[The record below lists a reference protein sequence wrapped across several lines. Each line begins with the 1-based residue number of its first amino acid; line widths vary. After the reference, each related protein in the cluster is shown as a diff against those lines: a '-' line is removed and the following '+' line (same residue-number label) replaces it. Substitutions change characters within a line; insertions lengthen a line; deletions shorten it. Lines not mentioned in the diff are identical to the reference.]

1 MSSLTNDNTVVLQ
14 RAGKPR
20 PLPHAW
26 WAVAVTVYALLA
38 IDIVGHVDQG
48 ARTVDWVWV
57 TKIGVYFAGALWT
70 WGWRE
75 RRTGLL
81 WLATATGLTLADL
94 LTGYP
99 DSRLASTVGLIA
111 FWNFGSFELHFQLAY
126 PTGRLDSVWA
136 RVFVIANYAASAVMT
151 IPLLLFFNDQA
162 PPYSYLGHGV
172 SWLDSWNWWSTFLL
186 VATTPILIALFVHRY
201 ARASRAARRSLGP
214 FYFVVILAN
223 VTWMVFTSIALAQ
236 HASVYILGTYSFAA
250 YGFAITFT
258 AVLGL
263 LVPRRAR
270 GVVGDLVVDLG
281 KAQPG
286 EVRGALARAIG
297 DPTLELALW
306 VPQKD
311 GWVDEQGRGV
321 ELPKGP
327 DRAVT
332 LVGERLAAII
342 HDPVLLDQPAL
353 LEAAGS
359 AARFALENER
369 LQAELR
375 AQLAELR
382 ESRAR
387 IVRAGDEERRR
398 LERDLH
404 DGAQQRLLGLG
415 MALQL
420 MRPHVIDKQ
429 G

>member
-14 RAGKPR
+14 RAGQSR
-20 PLPHAW
+20 GTLSACLVGGCRDCLR
-26 WAVAVTVYALLA
+26 ASGRSTSSAIVA
-38 IDIVGHVDQG
+38 QG
-48 ARTVDWVWV
+48 ARTVDWVWALSRRY
-57 TKIGVYFAGALWT
+57 GVYFAGALWT

-263 LVPRRAR
+263 LGPAPRTWR
-270 GVVGDLVVDLG
+270 GG
-281 KAQPG
+281 
-286 EVRGALARAIG
+286 
-297 DPTLELALW
+297 
-306 VPQKD
+306 
-311 GWVDEQGRGV
+311 
-321 ELPKGP
+321 
-327 DRAVT
+327 
-332 LVGERLAAII
+332 
-342 HDPVLLDQPAL
+342 
-353 LEAAGS
+353 
-359 AARFALENER
+359 
-369 LQAELR
+369 
-375 AQLAELR
+375 
-382 ESRAR
+382 
-387 IVRAGDEERRR
+387 
-398 LERDLH
+398 
-404 DGAQQRLLGLG
+404 
-415 MALQL
+415 
-420 MRPHVIDKQ
+420 
-429 G
+429 

>member
-420 MRPHVIDKQ
+420 LRPHVIDKQ